1 MPREVIYI
9 GNDKRLPRQPTCV
22 ADPSTSC
29 DTCAS
34 NIPLERPKHQ
44 LISLHQVEAYPEEVE
59 GLAQCCGC
67 IGKICDEISLPT
79 SEAL

>member
-1 MPREVIYI
+1 MPREGIYI
-9 GNDKRLPRQPTCV
+9 RDDKRLSREPTCA
-22 ADPSTSC
+22 ADTSTSC

-44 LISLHQVEAYPEEVE
+44 LISLHQVEADPEEVE

>member
-1 MPREVIYI
+1 MPREGIYI
-9 GNDKRLPRQPTCV
+9 WDDKRLPREPTCA

-44 LISLHQVEAYPEEVE
+44 LISLHQVEADPEEVE

>member
-1 MPREVIYI
+1 MPREGIYI
-9 GNDKRLPRQPTCV
+9 GDDKRLPRDPTCA

-34 NIPLERPKHQ
+34 NISLEWPKHQ
-44 LISLHQVEAYPEEVE
+44 LISFHQVEAYPEEAE
-59 GLAQCCGC
+59 GLAQCCRC
-67 IGKICDEISLPT
+67 VGKISDEIGLPT

>member
-1 MPREVIYI
+1 MPREGIYI
-9 GNDKRLPRQPTCV
+9 GNDKRLPRDPTCA

-59 GLAQCCGC
+59 GLAQCCRC
-67 IGKICDEISLPT
+67 VGKISDEIGLPT

>member
-1 MPREVIYI
+1 MPREGIYI
-9 GNDKRLPRQPTCV
+9 WDDKRLPRDPTCA
-22 ADPSTSC
+22 ADASTSR

-59 GLAQCCGC
+59 GLVQCCRRV
-67 IGKICDEISLPT
+67 GKISDEIGLPT
-79 SEAL
+79 REAL

>member
-1 MPREVIYI
+1 MPREGFYI
-9 GNDKRLPRQPTCV
+9 GDDKRLPRDPTCA

-44 LISLHQVEAYPEEVE
+44 LISLHQVEADPEEVE

>member
-9 GNDKRLPRQPTCV
+9 GNDKRLPREPTCA

-44 LISLHQVEAYPEEVE
+44 LISLHQVEADPEEVE
-59 GLAQCCGC
+59 GLAQCCGRV
-67 IGKICDEISLPT
+67 GKICDEIGLPT

>member
-9 GNDKRLPRQPTCV
+9 GNDKRLPRQPTCA

-44 LISLHQVEAYPEEVE
+44 LISLHQVEADPEEVE
-59 GLAQCCGC
+59 GLAQYCGC

>member
-1 MPREVIYI
+1 MPREGIYI
-9 GNDKRLPRQPTCV
+9 GDDKRLPRLPARTT
-22 ADPSTSC
+22 DPSTSC

-34 NIPLERPKHQ
+34 NISLEWPKHQ

>member
-1 MPREVIYI
+1 MPREGIYI
-9 GNDKRLPRQPTCV
+9 GDDKRLPRLPARTT
-22 ADPSTSC
+22 DPSTSC

-34 NIPLERPKHQ
+34 NISLEWPKHQ
-44 LISLHQVEAYPEEVE
+44 LISLHQVEADPEEVE

>member
-1 MPREVIYI
+1 MPREGIYI
-9 GNDKRLPRQPTCV
+9 GDDKRLPRDQTCA

-44 LISLHQVEAYPEEVE
+44 LISLHQVEADPEEAK
-59 GLAQCCGC
+59 GLA
-67 IGKICDEISLPT
+67 
-79 SEAL
+79 

>member
-9 GNDKRLPRQPTCV
+9 WNDKRLPRQPTCA

>member
-9 GNDKRLPRQPTCV
+9 GNDKRLPRQPTCA

-44 LISLHQVEAYPEEVE
+44 PISLHQVEADPEEVE